1 MAEGPQNITTSRFA
15 VQTETAGVRG
25 TTPTVYIIAGGK
37 AQLTST
43 KASEKKEVAG
53 NRDPVLSIR
62 KPEECKIS
70 LPLPALIESNGLGEM
85 LLYTFGTDTTGSEL
99 GSSTAYDHVFTA
111 NDTIKSFTLWA
122 YNTLYTLDARLCTV
136 DQMKIEIDREKGIDF
151 TFDIKGA
158 DVATSTTF
166 GSASYV
172 NVATDKPK
180 LIPAG
185 QCILEWGNPQ
195 SAISQYWKKITITSK
210 ENVKYGAPGKAAV
223 PAGSSSAKL
232 VVKGKREFSIDIDFI
247 DTDGIELKR
256 WRQGGDTVPTA
267 TEQADVQSLTGFR
280 LRAFG
285 NQTKAATSSI
295 WGYAHRAN
303 YGTAGTPIT
312 VTWGG
317 SYTAGLADT
326 PAQYEVV
333 ATATDTFKW
342 RKNGGAWTTGVTITG
357 SAQTLSDGVT
367 VTFSASSGAG
377 VNDTWY
383 GFSHYQRMI
392 EVTSLYNVIDSMEP
406 KDSTEFYEATLK
418 AFYEGGPSS
427 TKPSVTLRNTK
438 SSAYA

>member
-1 MAEGPQNITTSRFA
+1 MAEGPQALTTSRFA
-15 VQTETAGVRG
+15 VKTETAGARA
-25 TTPTVYIIAGGK
+25 TSPAVYIIAGGK

-43 KASEKKEVAG
+43 KGVDKKEVAG
-53 NRDPVLSIR
+53 NRDPVLSVR

-70 LPLPALIESNGLGEM
+70 LPLPALIEDNGLGDM

-111 NDTIKSFTLWA
+111 NDTVKSFTLWA

-136 DQMKIEIDREKGIDF
+136 DQMKLEIDREKGIDF

-158 DVATSTTF
+158 DVAASSTYGT
-166 GSASYV
+166 ASYV

-195 SAISQYWKKITITSK
+195 SNISKYWKKITITSK
-210 ENVKYGAPGKAAV
+210 ENVKYGAPGKAPV

-232 VVKGKREFSIDIDFI
+232 VVKGKREFNIDIDFI

-267 TEQADVQSLTGFR
+267 TEQADVQALTGMR

-285 NQTKAATSSI
+285 NQTKASTVGS
-295 WGYAHRAN
+295 WYYAHRAN
-303 YGTAGTPIT
+303 VGAVTLTLGGAYNGGTNTPAFYEIYCSTEGTP
-312 VTWGG
+312 
-317 SYTAGLADT
+317 DK
-326 PAQYEVV
+326 
-333 ATATDTFKW
+333 FMW
-342 RKNGGAWTTGVTITG
+342 RKNGGTWSAEVEVTAGAMTTLG
-357 SAQTLSDGVT
+357 DGLEI
-367 VTFSASSGAG
+367 TFSATDAMTA
-377 VNDTWY
+377 NDTY
-383 GFSHYQRMI
+383 YIFTHYQRMI
-392 EVTSLYNVIDSMEP
+392 EVSSLYNVIESFEP
-406 KDSTEFYEATLK
+406 KDSADFYEATLK

-427 TKPSVTLRNTK
+427 TKPAVTLRNTK